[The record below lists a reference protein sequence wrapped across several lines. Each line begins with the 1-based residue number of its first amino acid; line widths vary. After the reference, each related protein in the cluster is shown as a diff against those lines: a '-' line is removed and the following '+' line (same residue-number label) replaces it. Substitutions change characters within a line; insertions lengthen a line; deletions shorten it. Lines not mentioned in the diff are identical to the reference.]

1 MVCSSC
7 GLDNDPSATF
17 CARCNATLGGRPVYD
32 EPATPLAPAEP
43 TVSLAP
49 DEPASAYALPRRRL
63 SPLPLIAAGVVLLL
77 LVVVIGVV
85 IAGRDPDPVASP
97 QAGPV
102 PATTTTDP
110 VPATEPT
117 TTPTTSPPTTSLTAS
132 PAPQPTAN
140 PQEQAAVIDAI
151 LDRSVASRSKLNKAI
166 QAVGG
171 CARLNSALADM
182 REVGDE
188 RRQQISEVEAADLSG
203 LAGGETLRSTLTTAL
218 GHSLDADQHF
228 VAWAEPAVAG
238 DCTDSSSRSAA
249 WQRGQ
254 ASSDLAQT
262 AKKQFVA
269 AWNPVATPLGFATR
283 TNKNI

>member
-17 CARCNATLGGRPVYD
+17 CARCNATLGSRSVPFHE
-32 EPATPLAPAEP
+32 EPAFEEP
-43 TVSLAP
+43 TF
-49 DEPASAYALPRRRL
+49 AYAQPRRFS

-85 IAGRDPDPVASP
+85 IASRDPDPVAGP
-97 QAGPV
+97 GPGPGPV
-102 PATTTTDP
+102 PTTTDP
-110 VPATEPT
+110 VPTTDPT
-117 TTPTTSPPTTSLTAS
+117 TDSTTPPTTSP
-132 PAPQPTAN
+132 APEPTAN

-151 LDRSVASRSKLNKAI
+151 LDRSVASRGKLNAAI
-166 QAVGG
+166 KAVGG
-171 CARLNSALADM
+171 CDRITSALADM
-182 REVGDE
+182 REVGVE

-203 LAGGETLRSTLTTAL
+203 LAGGETLRSALTTAL
-218 GHSLDADQHF
+218 GHSLDADEHF

-238 DCTDSSSRSAA
+238 DCADSSSRSAA
-249 WQRGQ
+249 WARGQ
-254 ASSDLAQT
+254 SSSDLAQA

-269 AWNPVATPLGFATR
+269 AWNPVATPLGFAKR